1 MKVEELKEKQRQE
14 LKEQRWNEN
23 MEMFKRLKEE
33 KEQILKQHYQTLIS
47 DVTDKLVNL
56 SEQAVKDWVGSLII
70 LCLI

>member
-33 KEQILKQHYQTLIS
+33 KEQTLKQHYQTLIS

>member
-1 MKVEELKEKQRQE
+1 MRVEELKEKQGQE